1 MRNMA
6 GFKDQMAMLQKLRKA
21 QKELAN
27 EIIEVEAGDGA
38 VVIQFSGEQKV
49 VDVKLDANLINLNNI
64 EELEGWIKAA
74 IRDGMK
80 EAQEVATEKLKPMMG
95 GLGGM
100 LGM

>member
-1 MRNMA
+1 M
-6 GFKDQMAMLQKLRKA
+6 
-21 QKELAN
+21 
-27 EIIEVEAGDGA
+27 
-38 VVIQFSGEQKV
+38 
-49 VDVKLDANLINLNNI
+49 VDVKLDANLINLDNI

>member
-1 MRNMA
+1 MA